1 MRKYV
6 NPGSEKSILDPEVYG
21 FNTELFKI
29 RHYHVRNTMSLGLL
43 VWVCNGVLYGRNPPR
58 LQKYLPPI

>member
-43 VWVCNGVLYGRNPPR
+43 V
-58 LQKYLPPI
+58 

>member
-29 RHYHVRNTMSLGLL
+29 RHITMY
-43 VWVCNGVLYGRNPPR
+43 VAQCHWAC
-58 LQKYLPPI
+58 